1 MAESVEGVANCD
13 ALKIRLFIGT
23 LKASVF
29 DWYVQLPANSIRS
42 WANFEK
48 KFHSPLLRG
57 GSASYHGPSLQHQ
70 A

>member
-1 MAESVEGVANCD
+1 MAGSVEGVANCD

-29 DWYVQLPANSIRS
+29 DWYVQLPANSITS

-48 KFHSPLLRG
+48 KFLL
-57 GSASYHGPSLQHQ
+57 HF
-70 A
+70 